1 MPQQTLLPPHPV
13 VVKLM
18 MSDSKPFVD
27 YIINRRYADF
37 RHGTGVQIKLFAGQL
52 AEIPLHICW
61 DVEQPVS
68 DTYQPVCNLDTS
80 LLKKW
85 PFRRGRGL
93 VAGTERKL
101 GLAWNNPVRIEER
114 LKKFAARKKG
124 EARAYVIVASEEE
137 AGIARRTLKVLN
149 AQYVVNVMDYLHL
162 GDTGLPEYP
171 EFAALLKEAKK
182 VFALTPPIQEVLSQI
197 SSRQDIAVLG
207 VAREPAL
214 KMLRNFDSG
223 LETLEIV
230 MMGSIDYRRGLRELQ
245 KFCENLNGVGI
256 RYSLNYIGTPE
267 MRAKLGDQLP
277 VNYRGVRLGTDRDAL
292 LQSMH
297 LAYLPGPDGDPEM
310 DCLARYSFPSRSTD
324 YFWHGLPVL
333 GPLFEESATAQM
345 VADLRGR
352 GVWFSP
358 DARQLAAAVKNLVD
372 NPRSWAMASEA
383 VYDFAQKNFS
393 IANTAQAILAAFDE

>member
-1 MPQQTLLPPHPV
+1 
-13 VVKLM
+13 
-18 MSDSKPFVD
+18 MSDSKPSVD

-52 AEIPLHICW
+52 EESPLHICW
-61 DVEQPVS
+61 DVEPPVS

-93 VAGTERKL
+93 VADTEKKL
-101 GLAWNNPVRIEER
+101 GLTWDIPSRIEKQ
-114 LKKFAARKKG
+114 LKKFSTGKNG
-124 EARAYVIVASEEE
+124 ETRAYVIVASEAE
-137 AGIARRTLKVLN
+137 AGIARRALKVLN
-149 AQYVVNVMDYLHL
+149 ARYVVNVMDYLHL

-171 EFAALLKEAKK
+171 EFAALLKGAKK

-197 SSRQDIAVLG
+197 SGRRDIVVLG
-207 VAREPAL
+207 VAREPAH
-214 KMLRNFDSG
+214 KMCRNFDCN

-230 MMGSIDYRRGLRELQ
+230 MMGSLDYRRGLRELQ
-245 KFCENLNGVGI
+245 KFCGNLDSVGI

-277 VNYRGVRLGTDRDAL
+277 VNYCGVRLGADRDAL

-297 LAYLPGPDGDPEM
+297 LAYLPGPDGDPES
-310 DCLARYSFPSRSTD
+310 DYLARYSFPSRSTD

-333 GPLFEESATAQM
+333 GPLFEESATARM
-345 VADLRGR
+345 VADLQGR

-358 DARQLAAAVKNLVD
+358 DSRQLAEAVKTLVD
-372 NPRSWAMASEA
+372 NPRFWALASEA